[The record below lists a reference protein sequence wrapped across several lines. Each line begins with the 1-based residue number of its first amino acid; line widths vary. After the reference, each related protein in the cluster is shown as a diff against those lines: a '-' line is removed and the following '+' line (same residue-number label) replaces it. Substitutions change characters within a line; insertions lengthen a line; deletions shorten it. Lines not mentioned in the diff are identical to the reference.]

1 MTILLVRLL
10 NSFIKFLNRVTNRVK
25 RSVSIVLL
33 MVFLFNVG
41 GYYIVFWGLRQQNS
55 IELTARLDA
64 NQYTAEETIELKIPV
79 TLPYPIQQQDFERVD
94 GKFEHN
100 GEHYKLVKHKLL
112 NDTLYIVCIKD
123 QEDKRLVKTMTEYV
137 KLSNDLPA
145 NSDKAANF
153 LGKLLKDFES
163 ADDVAFTGTDGWSLQ
178 LSFISKTYLTII
190 REKNIISPPPKV

>member
-1 MTILLVRLL
+1 
-10 NSFIKFLNRVTNRVK
+10 
-25 RSVSIVLL
+25 

-79 TLPYPIQQQDFERVD
+79 TLPYPIQQQDFERVN

-137 KLSNDLPA
+137 KLSNDLPS
-145 NSDKAANF
+145 NSDKTANF
-153 LGKLLKDFES
+153 LGKLVKDFES
-163 ADDVAFTGTDGWSLQ
+163 TFTISISGSEGWCRPVLFSLR
-178 LSFISKTYLTII
+178 SYLTLTQAQ
-190 REKNIISPPPKV
+190 NILSPPPKA